1 MEREGDRVKNDKDL
15 KAKTL
20 YDSEQSGNDLKLRFQ
35 YNVERRR
42 GENLGDETRI
52 LLGKIFHSSII
63 LSSSQDL
70 HYNNLI
76 DTG

>member
-20 YDSEQSGNDLKLRFQ
+20 YDSEQSGNNLKLRFQ

-42 GENLGDETRI
+42 GENLGDETRF
-52 LLGKIFHSSII
+52 LLRSKFHLSII
-63 LSSSQDL
+63 
-70 HYNNLI
+70 
-76 DTG
+76 

>member
-42 GENLGDETRI
+42 GENLGDETR
-52 LLGKIFHSSII
+52 FHLRSKFHPSII
-63 LSSSQDL
+63 
-70 HYNNLI
+70 
-76 DTG
+76 